1 MASTLGKKERSQW
14 QGASNGASSNGT
26 CTCHV
31 SQYRYIQTHSSGK
44 KESSKSEDWDSM
56 HISTTNSEGVGIN
69 IPDIPNGHLS
79 LKWKNGLPDLEPF
92 LHTENLMYPVL
103 ESPRYA
109 CHL

>member
-1 MASTLGKKERSQW
+1 
-14 QGASNGASSNGT
+14 
-26 CTCHV
+26 
-31 SQYRYIQTHSSGK
+31 
-44 KESSKSEDWDSM
+44 M

-109 CHL
+109 CHLWHLILKSFIAETKLDAICNLYVW